1 MNYNGNKQENEFTK
15 NKWVDIWVKIK
26 KNISF
31 HEKKKSEFLLI
42 YKVMRGIFGPRR
54 EEVKGEWRRLH
65 NEELNDLYLVLSRR
79 SRTW

>member
-31 HEKKKSEFLLI
+31 HQKKKSEFLLI